1 MISKTSSKQSG
12 GQYLNLTLDL
22 VFKAF
27 FKDKSV
33 SIPFLQNFLPLPKER
48 KIVSLNFL
56 DPVMTP
62 ENIKNKTPVLDLRVQ
77 LDNKEYINIEM
88 QSMEMESFKERI
100 LYYLSNLYIAQL
112 ERGRKY
118 SKLYPAYS
126 LVFTKFPVFPE
137 LKEYCSHF
145 RLQTNQKGGP
155 VFSNHLGIILVELEK
170 FKANLVDLVENK
182 DNWCYIIK
190 NSHHISSEELS
201 ALSKK
206 GGGMKEATE
215 RLKVLSQDESLRM
228 LEEAREK
235 AWRDEQ
241 ARRAYSIKE
250 GLKEGRKE
258 GKKEGLKEGKK
269 EGRKEGKKEGRLLE
283 RNEMILKML
292 NKNFN
297 ITSISEITGASK
309 AEILKLKN
317 T

>member
-1 MISKTSSKQSG
+1 MTNKKSFKQFDNP
-12 GQYLNLTLDL
+12 YLNLTLDL

-27 FKDKSV
+27 FKDESV

-48 KIVSLNFL
+48 KIISLKFL

-62 ENIKNKTPVLDLRVQ
+62 ENIKNKTSILDLRVR

-88 QSMEMESFKERI
+88 QSDDMGNFKERI
-100 LYYLSNLYIAQL
+100 LYYLSNLYTSQL
-112 ERGRKY
+112 GRGRDY

-126 LVFTKFPVFPE
+126 LVFTKFTVFPK

-145 RLQTNQKGGP
+145 QLRTAQKGGP

-170 FKANLVDLVENK
+170 FKASLVNLVENT

-215 RLKVLSQDESLRM
+215 RLKVLSQDENMRL

-235 AWRDEQ
+235 AWRDER

-250 GLKEGRKE
+250 GMEKGMKEGRKE
-258 GKKEGLKEGKK
+258 GELEAKKKIALNMLKHNADLDFIKKTTGLTKKEIKNLKTQVK
-269 EGRKEGKKEGRLLE
+269 
-283 RNEMILKML
+283 
-292 NKNFN
+292 
-297 ITSISEITGASK
+297 
-309 AEILKLKN
+309 
-317 T
+317 